1 MGRLPSFQHSVRH
14 HSSLLSL
21 LLLPST
27 SAYALSEVN
36 WIMNRSF
43 LWLDPCAHNQ
53 LAHVAIE
60 DSPVSVEYW
69 NLSISASVTS
79 ANATSIAKFSKKKW
93 KRLWQP
99 FIFVT
104 HPQPSLLQSVWKMAH
119 DKEKKEVMPCNFYSK
134 NLATL
139 ALCMHTVTSVNKLFW
154 KCLYSDHFSSETV
167 ITTLREDSPVS
178 IFSLIDFQTTV
189 TLRFY
194 LILFVVVV

>member
-27 SAYALSEVN
+27 SAYVLSEVN

-79 ANATSIAKFSKKKW
+79 ANAISIAKFSKKKW